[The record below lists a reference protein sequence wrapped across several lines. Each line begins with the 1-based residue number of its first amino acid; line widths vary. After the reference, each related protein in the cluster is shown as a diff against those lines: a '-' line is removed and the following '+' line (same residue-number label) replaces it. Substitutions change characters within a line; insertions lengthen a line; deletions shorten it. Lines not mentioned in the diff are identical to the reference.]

1 MIISTFFLLCVCVTH
16 MWFFVFGCGW
26 GVSIGVFLVSNKE
39 VYVQNSCNTWKM
51 CGTENS
57 SGVNQENK

>member
-1 MIISTFFLLCVCVTH
+1 MCVCYTRV
-16 MWFFVFGCGW
+16 FFVFGCGW
-26 GVSIGVFLVSNKE
+26 GVSICVCFVSNRE
-39 VYVQNSCNTWKM
+39 VYIQSSCNTWKM